1 MSRDS
6 YVAALDI
13 GTTTLRCQIIDK
25 NGECVG
31 SAFDKVKLHYPE
43 VNSVEIDPNE
53 LWESIIT
60 IMKNSLIDA
69 NISAKQIKSV
79 GISTQRATFITWS
92 RKTGKPFHNFI
103 TWKDLRAWDY
113 INKINRSWKTWF
125 LRTGSFLVHLFTRQL
140 KFNIVANL
148 KFTSAHVTL
157 RLLWLLRTNESIQK
171 ALTVDDVMFGTVDTW
186 LVNRLTG
193 GSLYVTDISNASAT
207 GMFDPF
213 SLCWSIIPKYYNIP
227 VSIMPQVVDND
238 YDFGNI
244 SSDIF
249 GVPIKIGA
257 VMSDQSASMYGSCSF
272 KEDDLKITMGTGVF
286 LNLNTA
292 QCIRGGIHGTYP
304 LVSWRVNNGLTYMTE
319 ASGSDCGSLVEWM
332 LATGLISNPKELNIM
347 PNTIR
352 NSSGVY
358 FIPAFSGLSPP
369 ISNEN
374 AATGFIGIKPDTK
387 KEHMIRA
394 VLESIVFKTVL
405 VYDLLTSQCPS
416 KFSCIKVDG
425 GVSRNNFICQLLADL
440 IQLPVKRLSAE
451 MAALGVAFVAGLSS
465 GFWKN
470 KGEILEIDKTEVVFQ
485 PNDDLDHRKELLFEL
500 EQWQK
505 ATDRFKSWYQ

>member
-1 MSRDS
+1 MMSRDS

-13 GTTTLRCQIIDK
+13 GTTTLRCQIIDR

-148 KFTSAHVTL
+148 KFTSAH
-157 RLLWLLRTNESIQK
+157 
-171 ALTVDDVMFGTVDTW
+171 
-186 LVNRLTG
+186 
-193 GSLYVTDISNASAT
+193 
-207 GMFDPF
+207 
-213 SLCWSIIPKYYNIP
+213 
-227 VSIMPQVVDND
+227 
-238 YDFGNI
+238 
-244 SSDIF
+244 
-249 GVPIKIGA
+249 
-257 VMSDQSASMYGSCSF
+257 MSDQSASMYGSCSF

-465 GFWKN
+465 GFWKD

-485 PNDDLDHRKELLFEL
+485 PNDDLDRRKELLFEL